1 MSKTRKQLGNFGEKI
16 ATDYLENK
24 GYKILGRNFFF
35 RMEKS
40 ALAKGEI
47 DIIAKK
53 NNVISFIE
61 VKTLSKDKGF
71 EPEDEVDF
79 KKQKKLIKLAEIWL
93 NKNKIPLDTKWQI
106 DVIGIKVDLE
116 TKKARIRHFEN
127 AVSS

>member
-1 MSKTRKQLGNFGEKI
+1 MAGARKQLGNFGEKI
-16 ATDYLENK
+16 AADYLKNK

-35 RMEKS
+35 RMEKI
-40 ALAKGEI
+40 AIAKGEI

-53 NNVISFIE
+53 DKIISFVE

-93 NKNKIPLDTKWQI
+93 NKNKIALDTKWQI
-106 DVIGIKVDLE
+106 DVIAIKVNLE

-127 AVSS
+127 VVSC